1 MKAVAAV
8 LKEPNTP
15 FVLEELDVAQP
26 RPDEILVRI
35 QAVGICHTD
44 LVFAS
49 GAMGTNFPLVLGHEG
64 AGEVVAIGEKITK
77 VAPGDKVLLTFDSCG
92 HCANCEAEA
101 PAYCDSFTGL
111 NFACARPDGTS
122 PLSKDG
128 QAVSGVFFGQ
138 SSFASLAVAH
148 ERNVVKAPSD
158 ADLSLLAPLGCGV
171 QTGVGAV
178 LRSLEARKG
187 SALVVLGGGAVGLS
201 AVLGGVLAG
210 CDPIILIEPRPER
223 RALGAELGAHHVIDP
238 AAGDITEAV
247 RAISPR
253 GVDNIVDTSGVVKA
267 LEGALGMLAPKGA
280 LALIGVPGSLDAV
293 LPVPIVG
300 AITYG
305 FTVKGVIEGDSDPDV
320 FLPQL
325 VEWTQSG
332 QLPLEKIVRRYP
344 FADINQAIADAHDGR
359 CVKAVLILD

>member
-1 MKAVAAV
+1 M
-8 LKEPNTP
+8 
-15 FVLEELDVAQP
+15 
-26 RPDEILVRI
+26 
-35 QAVGICHTD
+35 
-44 LVFAS
+44 
-49 GAMGTNFPLVLGHEG
+49 
-64 AGEVVAIGEKITK
+64 
-77 VAPGDKVLLTFDSCG
+77 
-92 HCANCEAEA
+92 
-101 PAYCDSFTGL
+101 
-111 NFACARPDGTS
+111 
-122 PLSKDG
+122 
-128 QAVSGVFFGQ
+128 
-138 SSFASLAVAH
+138 
-148 ERNVVKAPSD
+148 
-158 ADLSLLAPLGCGV
+158 
-171 QTGVGAV
+171 
-178 LRSLEARKG
+178 
-187 SALVVLGGGAVGLS
+187 
-201 AVLGGVLAG
+201 
-210 CDPIILIEPRPER
+210 
-223 RALGAELGAHHVIDP
+223 IDP

-332 QLPLEKIVRRYP
+332 RLPLEKIVRRYP

>member
-158 ADLSLLAPLGCGV
+158 ADLSLLAPPG
-171 QTGVGAV
+171 
-178 LRSLEARKG
+178 LRRSDRG
-187 SALVVLGGGAVGLS
+187 SGRCCV
-201 AVLGGVLAG
+201 
-210 CDPIILIEPRPER
+210 RWR
-223 RALGAELGAHHVIDP
+223 RARAAP
-238 AAGDITEAV
+238 WSSWAAGRWVSA
-247 RAISPR
+247 RCWAAFWP
-253 GVDNIVDTSGVVKA
+253 
-267 LEGALGMLAPKGA
+267 GATP
-280 LALIGVPGSLDAV
+280 S
-293 LPVPIVG
+293 
-300 AITYG
+300 
-305 FTVKGVIEGDSDPDV
+305 S
-320 FLPQL
+320 
-325 VEWTQSG
+325 
-332 QLPLEKIVRRYP
+332 
-344 FADINQAIADAHDGR
+344 
-359 CVKAVLILD
+359 

>member
-138 SSFASLAVAH
+138 SSLDRKS
-148 ERNVVKAPSD
+148 VV
-158 ADLSLLAPLGCGV
+158 
-171 QTGVGAV
+171 
-178 LRSLEARKG
+178 
-187 SALVVLGGGAVGLS
+187 
-201 AVLGGVLAG
+201 
-210 CDPIILIEPRPER
+210 
-223 RALGAELGAHHVIDP
+223 
-238 AAGDITEAV
+238 
-247 RAISPR
+247 
-253 GVDNIVDTSGVVKA
+253 
-267 LEGALGMLAPKGA
+267 
-280 LALIGVPGSLDAV
+280 
-293 LPVPIVG
+293 
-300 AITYG
+300 
-305 FTVKGVIEGDSDPDV
+305 
-320 FLPQL
+320 
-325 VEWTQSG
+325 
-332 QLPLEKIVRRYP
+332 
-344 FADINQAIADAHDGR
+344 
-359 CVKAVLILD
+359 